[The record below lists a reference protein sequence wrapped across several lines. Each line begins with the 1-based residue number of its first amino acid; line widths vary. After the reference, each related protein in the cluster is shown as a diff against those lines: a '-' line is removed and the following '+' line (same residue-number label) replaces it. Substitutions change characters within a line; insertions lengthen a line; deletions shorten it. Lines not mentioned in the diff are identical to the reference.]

1 MIYRLL
7 LAIQQQLTRMEHT
20 MATQA
25 ELDALVA
32 QIDALGGTLTT
43 ALAGIQADLDALIA
57 ANPGLDVTAL
67 VASVASLTGLVDQAV
82 AIDAE
87 NPVPP
92 PA

>member
-7 LAIQQQLTRMEHT
+7 LAIQQQLTRMERT

-43 ALAGIQADLDALIA
+43 ALAGIQADLDALVA

-67 VASVASLTGLVDQAV
+67 TASVGALTGLVDQAV

-92 PA
+92 PV